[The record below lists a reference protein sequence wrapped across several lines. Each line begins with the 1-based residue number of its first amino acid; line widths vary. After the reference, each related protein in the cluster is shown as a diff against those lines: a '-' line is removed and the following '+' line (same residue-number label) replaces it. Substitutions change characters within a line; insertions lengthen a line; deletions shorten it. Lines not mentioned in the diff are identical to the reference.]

1 MASHASFVEP
11 VLGSDCE
18 AMGGASTASTRTH
31 LLKSFS
37 VQHSTDERAKILNGL
52 QEKDSESD
60 HVKAIPHGSCQVE
73 DW

>member
-11 VLGSDCE
+11 VLGSDRE

-31 LLKSFS
+31 LLKSFL
-37 VQHSTDERAKILNGL
+37 VQHSTDRAKILNGL

-60 HVKAIPHGSCQVE
+60 HVKAIPHGSCQAE
-73 DW
+73 YW